1 MQTLYSIKT
10 NTKKIYSIIRKNKKK
25 SHPFPE
31 HTMKVCTIMDHHYPL
46 FVTFLLTLNGVF
58 T

>member
-1 MQTLYSIKT
+1 MQTLYCHTNKHQKNIPSLGKT
-10 NTKKIYSIIRKNKKK
+10 EKK
-25 SHPFPE
+25 SHPLPE